1 MLRRRRSAMRA
12 RLRRWMT
19 AASPRMSGEGAADEV
34 RAFIKVKDK
43 NTDFTLLKTF
53 GLFVNSRGQR

>member
-1 MLRRRRSAMRA
+1 MRA

-34 RAFIKVKDK
+34 RAFIKLKDK
-43 NTDFTLLKTF
+43 NTDFTLLKTYGF
-53 GLFVNSRGQR
+53 FVNSRGQR